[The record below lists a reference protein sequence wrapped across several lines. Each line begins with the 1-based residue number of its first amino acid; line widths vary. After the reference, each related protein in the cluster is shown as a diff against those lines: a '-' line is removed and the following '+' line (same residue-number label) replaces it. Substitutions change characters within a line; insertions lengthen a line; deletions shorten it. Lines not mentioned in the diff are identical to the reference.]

1 MRGAGQVA
9 WWRAKKHL
17 DHEAQRVSYAE
28 GAGNDGGQGQ
38 AIPAEVVTAGKNGF
52 GKEHFFGK
60 KAIEQWYTSHGCRR
74 HHGKSRC
81 NRHAA
86 VKPREPAQVACAR
99 FVVDDAGGHEPRS
112 LDSGM
117 VDYLEDGR
125 HQRQLAV

>member
-1 MRGAGQVA
+1 MEIILRECMVFIFFLII
-9 WWRAKKHL
+9 RL
-17 DHEAQRVSYAE
+17 PPRSTR
-28 GAGNDGGQGQ
+28 
-38 AIPAEVVTAGKNGF
+38 TATPVPYTTLVRSNGF

-99 FVVDDAGGHEPRS
+99 FVVDDAGCHEQRS
-112 LDSGM
+112 LESGM
-117 VDYLEDGR
+117 VDHMEDGR
-125 HQRQLAV
+125 HQRQLAVQAQ